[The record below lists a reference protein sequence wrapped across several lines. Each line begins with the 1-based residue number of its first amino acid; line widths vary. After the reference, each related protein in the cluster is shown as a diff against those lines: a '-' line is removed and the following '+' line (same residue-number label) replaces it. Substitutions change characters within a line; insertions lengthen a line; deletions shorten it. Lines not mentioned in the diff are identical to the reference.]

1 MPGAQPAPDPPSAA
15 AEADPLLGRVLN
27 DRYKIVEAIGHGGM
41 GRVYKALQAPLDRV
55 VALKVLGAGHDR
67 DPNFYK
73 RFFLEASV
81 TAKLTHPN
89 TITLYDYGRT
99 DDGIFFIAMEYL
111 DGRTLS
117 QAMQADGPL
126 AQDRVIH
133 IAQQICRS
141 LREAHA
147 LGIIHRDLKP
157 ANVMLLRQQDDHDF
171 VKVLDFGLV
180 KFFSSD
186 NPETDI
192 TNAGTFMGS
201 PHYIAPEQA
210 RNQSPDQ
217 RCDIYSLGV
226 LLYHMLT
233 GRVPFTAPAPVDI
246 ILKHLHDAPVPPRQL
261 RPDLQIAPELQRIV
275 LRCMAKGREQ
285 RYQSMDELL
294 VHLKAVRAHLTGISA
309 PHSMPPQIGPQPQA
323 KPVTPGMI
331 AQTPPTPQP
340 GLRTPSQPM
349 SALRSTPA
357 RGTPHATKPP
367 PPPPEAMLDDEL
379 DLLGRA
385 VPARSLQR
393 KLAALSRLPVIGRLV
408 PRILA
413 RVEAALARLS
423 SEVARVRSG
432 IAQIAAAIAAALKDR
447 PQLRIALPPALIVM
461 AGIGTAAYVLWAP
474 APPAPPTP
482 PLAAAVPVAPLAPAA
497 PPTAAVPVVP
507 AAAAPVAPAAAVP
520 VAPPPPAPAPAET
533 TALAVA
539 YPAAF
544 AGTTLVTVTS
554 TPAGAEVRDAEDQF
568 LGTTPFD
575 LRVPT
580 KKPLQ
585 LTLRHDGYR
594 PASLNKAVEGE
605 RMSLSVTL
613 KSARTDPYE
622 SKPTKRSVGYK
633 DDPY

>member
-1 MPGAQPAPDPPSAA
+1 
-15 AEADPLLGRVLN
+15 VLN

-41 GRVYKALQAPLDRV
+41 GRVYKALQAPLERV
-55 VALKVLGAGHDR
+55 VALKILGAGHDR

-99 DDGIFFIAMEYL
+99 DDGIFFIAMEFL

-117 QAMQADGPL
+117 QTMQAEGPL

-180 KFFSSD
+180 KFFSGD

-246 ILKHLHDAPVPPRQL
+246 ILKHLHDAPVPLRQL

-294 VHLKAVRAHLTGISA
+294 VHLKAVRAHLTGISV
-309 PHSMPPQIGPQPQA
+309 PHPVPPQTGPQPQA
-323 KPVTPGMI
+323 RPSGMI

-349 SALRSTPA
+349 SSLRSTPA

-379 DLLGRA
+379 DLLGPA
-385 VPARSLQR
+385 VPGSSLR
-393 KLAALSRLPVIGRLV
+393 RRLAGLSRLPVIGRLV
-408 PRILA
+408 PWILP
-413 RVEAALARLS
+413 RVEAALARLA

-432 IAQIAAAIAAALKDR
+432 IARIASAIAAALKDR

-474 APPAPPTP
+474 APTP
-482 PLAAAVPVAPLAPAA
+482 PLAAAAPVAPLAAPATAVQVA
-497 PPTAAVPVVP
+497 PEAAVPVGAP
-507 AAAAPVAPAAAVP
+507 AAAVPVAPAAAVP
-520 VAPPPPAPAPAET
+520 VASPPPAAAPPETPAP
-533 TALAVA
+533 AVA

-594 PASLNKAVEGE
+594 PASLSKAVKGE

-622 SKPTKRSVGYK
+622 SKPNKRSVGYK

>member
-1 MPGAQPAPDPPSAA
+1 MSGLNPAADVPTAGAES
-15 AEADPLLGRVLN
+15 DPLLGRVLN
-27 DRYKIVEAIGHGGM
+27 DRYRILEGIGRGGM

-117 QAMQADGPL
+117 QAIQSEGAL
-126 AQDRVIH
+126 AQERVIH
-133 IAQQICRS
+133 IVQQICRS

-157 ANVMLLRQQDDHDF
+157 ANVMLLHQQDDHDF

-180 KFFSSD
+180 KFFSGGEGES
-186 NPETDI
+186 EEI

-210 RNQSPDQ
+210 RNQGPDQ

-261 RPDLQIAPELQRIV
+261 RADLQIAPELQRIV

-294 VHLKAVRAHLTGISA
+294 VHFKAVRAHLTVISA
-309 PHSMPPQIGPQPQA
+309 PHSVPSQTGPQPRA

-357 RGTPHATKPP
+357 RGTPHPTRPP
-367 PPPPEAMLDDEL
+367 PPPPEAMLDDEPAP
-379 DLLGRA
+379 LGRA
-385 VPARSLQR
+385 APGRR
-393 KLAALSRLPVIGRLV
+393 KLAALSRLPV
-408 PRILA
+408 
-413 RVEAALARLS
+413 
-423 SEVARVRSG
+423 
-432 IAQIAAAIAAALKDR
+432 
-447 PQLRIALPPALIVM
+447 
-461 AGIGTAAYVLWAP
+461 
-474 APPAPPTP
+474 
-482 PLAAAVPVAPLAPAA
+482 
-497 PPTAAVPVVP
+497 
-507 AAAAPVAPAAAVP
+507 
-520 VAPPPPAPAPAET
+520 
-533 TALAVA
+533 
-539 YPAAF
+539 
-544 AGTTLVTVTS
+544 
-554 TPAGAEVRDAEDQF
+554 
-568 LGTTPFD
+568 
-575 LRVPT
+575 
-580 KKPLQ
+580 
-585 LTLRHDGYR
+585 
-594 PASLNKAVEGE
+594 
-605 RMSLSVTL
+605 
-613 KSARTDPYE
+613 
-622 SKPTKRSVGYK
+622 
-633 DDPY
+633 

>member
-1 MPGAQPAPDPPSAA
+1 
-15 AEADPLLGRVLN
+15 VLN

-55 VALKVLGAGHDR
+55 VAMKVLGGGHDR

-99 DDGIFFIAMEYL
+99 DDGIFFIAMEFL

-117 QAMQADGPL
+117 QTMQADGPL

-157 ANVMLLRQQDDHDF
+157 ANVMLLRQQDDLDF

-180 KFFSSD
+180 KFFSGD
-186 NPETDI
+186 NPEIDI

-261 RPDLQIAPELQRIV
+261 RADLQIAPELQRIV

-309 PHSMPPQIGPQPQA
+309 PHSVPPQTGPQPRA

-357 RGTPHATKPP
+357 RGTPHPTRPP

-379 DLLGRA
+379 ASLGPVVEGR
-385 VPARSLQR
+385 PQLRRLT
-393 KLAALSRLPVIGRLV
+393 ALSRLPVIGRLA
-408 PRILA
+408 PSILA
-413 RVEAALARLS
+413 RVEHALARLS
-423 SEVARVRSG
+423 SEAARIRSRFARIASAVAG
-432 IAQIAAAIAAALKDR
+432 ALKDR

-461 AGIGTAAYVLWAP
+461 AGIGTAAYVLWVP
-474 APPAPPTP
+474 APPVPPAP
-482 PLAAAVPVAPLAPAA
+482 PLAAAVPVGPLGPDAP
-497 PPTAAVPVVP
+497 
-507 AAAAPVAPAAAVP
+507 PAAAVP
-520 VAPPPPAPAPAET
+520 VAPSQPAPAPLET
-533 TALAVA
+533 PAPAVA

-554 TPAGAEVRDAEDQF
+554 TPAGAEVRDAEDKF

-575 LRVPT
+575 LRVPSS
-580 KKPLQ
+580 KPLK

-594 PASLNKAVEGE
+594 PASLKKAVEGE

-613 KSARTDPYE
+613 KSARADPYE
-622 SKPTKRSVGYK
+622 SKPHKRSVGYK